1 VLGLIALFVA
11 LGGTALAAT
20 GQLVNIADKTNAAN
34 IAKVDAA
41 GKLYVGDGS
50 GPVTVDGTTT
60 GAEAPANTLYHG
72 LAFPSSS
79 GDCTPLATPPTGK
92 ALIIKSVALDTVII
106 GTPGSGVF
114 AGFYLGTSGCE
125 SLVLEINPSG
135 VGLINQPFEPGLAV
149 PAGKRLWVATHNIS
163 SDVYTYGYTVA
174 SSAVPASAAVAQ
186 MPAQTSAQDR
196 PRQR

>member
-1 VLGLIALFVA
+1 VA

-34 IAKVDAA
+34 IAKVDAN
-41 GKLYVGDGS
+41 GKLNVGDGS
-50 GPVTVDGTTT
+50 GSLTVDGTTT
-60 GAEAPANTLYHG
+60 GAEAAASTLYHS
-72 LAFPSSS
+72 LAFPNSS
-79 GDCTPLATPPTGK
+79 GGCVSLATPPTGK

-125 SLVLEINPSG
+125 SLVLEINPPG

-149 PAGKRLWVATHNIS
+149 PAGKRLWVNTFSIS
-163 SDVYTYGYTVA
+163 SDVYAYGYTVP
-174 SSAVPASAAVAQ
+174 SGAVPASAAVAQ
-186 MPAQTSAQDR
+186 TSPQTSAQAR
-196 PRQR
+196 RQQR